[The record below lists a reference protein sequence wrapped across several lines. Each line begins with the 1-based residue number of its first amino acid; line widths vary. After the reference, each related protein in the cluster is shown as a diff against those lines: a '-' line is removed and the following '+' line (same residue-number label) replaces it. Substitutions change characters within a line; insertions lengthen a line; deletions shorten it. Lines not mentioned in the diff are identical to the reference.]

1 MADTV
6 ETCCFCG
13 HKFPSKEM
21 HNAAP
26 VVDNGV
32 CCEDCH
38 KERVLPVRYANFLH
52 AVYRA

>member
-21 HNAAP
+21 HNAEP
-26 VVDNGV
+26 EVEKGR

-38 KERVLPVRYANFLH
+38 KQKVLPYRVGVLLRN
-52 AVYRA
+52 VYRA